1 MIYHQCIG
9 GNGGSEH
16 LLGFICFNF
25 PELAVKSE
33 KQKNFNIEGLKESLE
48 ITVVLAIKLSLPLR
62 HMACQMA
69 P

>member
-25 PELAVKSE
+25 PEIAVKSE
-33 KQKNFNIEGLKESLE
+33 KQKNFNLEG
-48 ITVVLAIKLSLPLR
+48 
-62 HMACQMA
+62 
-69 P
+69 